1 MKQVQFAYE
10 NPILLGDILR
20 RISRFRGNRPL
31 KLLFHIY
38 SEQTDFEQLNLVCNA
53 VVKEIPDALCV
64 GCSCNGSVVGGLFS
78 GGTVTVACTL
88 FDQESSQAEILQYV
102 LNEDSARP
110 VAEDLVREVEK
121 RPWVTAVELLTAS
134 HDISYTN
141 FCEGLKNLHRD
152 IQVFGGIAGRATDE
166 SSSYV
171 FSNVSGFSD
180 ESVVC
185 VLYGGPNLHAEAVKV
200 SGWKPLGKPFV
211 VTKAQG
217 NVLWELDGKPAF
229 EAYSKYLNIQNDYYF
244 FHNTLEFPLFYN
256 EDNEYLLRCPLA
268 CSEEGALLLASDM
281 KNGATT
287 RITYGDPQSIM
298 DSVKWGVTKL
308 SKFCPEVMFMYSSDA
323 RRTFWGESEIK
334 KETAPFNSIAPT
346 FGFFGAGQFLRAKDS
361 VKLQNAT
368 IVVAAL
374 REGNADPSRIK
385 TTQVSDGT
393 RAGKVSVITRLANF
407 TNVSSAELMEMYN
420 KMTKNSITDPLT
432 DLYNRGEIQRRIEER
447 FREYPNEP
455 MSLVMIDIDNFKS
468 VNDTYGH
475 KEGDNVIVGLCK
487 QIQMA
492 TFENAPDADAGRW
505 GGEEFMIMLP
515 DMGIKEAVA
524 FAEAVRTGFAQVN
537 FPAVGKKTISLGATE
552 LKKGDSIDAICVRVD
567 EALYQAKRTGKNKVV
582 VL

>member
-1 MKQVQFAYE
+1 MKQIQFAYE
-10 NPILLGDILR
+10 NPIVLGDILR
-20 RISRFRGNRPL
+20 RIGRFRGNRPL
-31 KLLFHIY
+31 KLLFHVY
-38 SEQTDFEQLNLVCNA
+38 SEQTDFEQLNLVCNTI
-53 VVKEIPDALCV
+53 VSQIPDALCV
-64 GCSCNGSVVGGLFS
+64 GCSCSGSVVGGLFS
-78 GGTVTVACTL
+78 GGTVTIACTL
-88 FDQESSQAEILQYV
+88 FEQESTQVEILQYV

-110 VAEDLVREVEK
+110 VAEDLAKEVEK
-121 RPWVTAVELLTAS
+121 RPWVSAVELLAVS
-134 HDISYTN
+134 RDVSYTS
-141 FCEGLKNLHRD
+141 FCGGIKNLRKD
-152 IQVFGGIAGRATDE
+152 IQIFGGEASPASEE
-166 SSSYV
+166 STSYV
-171 FSNVSGFSD
+171 FSNVCGFSD

-185 VLYGGPNLHAEAVKV
+185 VLYGGPDLHTEVVKV
-200 SGWKPLGKPFV
+200 GGWKPLGKPFT

-217 NVLWELDGKPAF
+217 NVLWELDGRPAF

-244 FHNTLEFPLFYN
+244 FHNTLEFPLFYS
-256 EDNEYLLRCPLA
+256 EDSEYLLRCPKA

-281 KNGATT
+281 KVGATT

-298 DSVKWGVTKL
+298 DSVKWGATKI
-308 SKFCPEVMFMYSSDA
+308 SNFCPDVIYMYSCVS
-323 RRTFWGESEIK
+323 RRTFWGESDIK
-334 KETAPFNSIAPT
+334 KELTPFNSIAPT
-346 FGFFGAGQFLRAKDS
+346 FGFFGAGQFLRARDA

-368 IVVAAL
+368 IVLAAL
-374 REGNADPSRIK
+374 REGEANPSRVK
-385 TTQVSDGT
+385 TAQVSDGT

-407 TNVSSAELMEMYN
+407 TNVSSAELVEMYN

-447 FREYPNEP
+447 FAEYPNEP

-552 LKKGDSIDAICVRVD
+552 LKKGDSSDSICVRVD

>member
-1 MKQVQFAYE
+1 M
-10 NPILLGDILR
+10 
-20 RISRFRGNRPL
+20 
-31 KLLFHIY
+31 KLLFHVY

-53 VVKEIPDALCV
+53 IVKEIPDALCV
-64 GCSCNGSVVGGLFS
+64 GGSCNGNIVGGLFS
-78 GGTVTVACTL
+78 GGTVAIACTL
-88 FDQESSQAEILQYV
+88 FERESSQVEILQYV
-102 LNEDSARP
+102 LNEESAGP
-110 VAEDLVREVEK
+110 VAEDVVREVEK
-121 RPWVTAVELLTAS
+121 RPWVTAVELLTVAR
-134 HDISYTN
+134 DISYTT
-141 FCEGLKNLHRD
+141 FCEGLKKLNRD
-152 IQVFGGIAGRATDE
+152 ITVFGGMAGAASEE

-171 FSNVSGFSD
+171 FSNVCGFSD

-185 VLYGGPNLHAEAVKV
+185 VLYGGPDLHAEAVKV

-217 NVLWELDGKPAF
+217 NVLWELDGRPAF

-244 FHNTLEFPLFYN
+244 FHNTLEFPLFYS
-256 EDNEYLLRCPLA
+256 EDGEYLLRCPMA
-268 CSEEGALLLASDM
+268 CSEDGALLLATDM
-281 KNGATT
+281 KTGVST

-298 DSVKWGVTKL
+298 DSVKWGA
-308 SKFCPEVMFMYSSDA
+308 SKISEFCPDVIYVYSSVA
-323 RRTFWGESEIK
+323 RRTFWGESDIN
-334 KETAPFNSIAPT
+334 KETQPFNTIAPA
-346 FGFFGAGQFLRAKDS
+346 FGFFGAGEFLRARNS

-374 REGNADPSRIK
+374 REGDADPSRIK
-385 TTQVSDGT
+385 TAKVGDGT

-432 DLYNRGEIQRRIEER
+432 DLYNRGEIQRRIAER
-447 FREYPNEP
+447 FAEYPNEP